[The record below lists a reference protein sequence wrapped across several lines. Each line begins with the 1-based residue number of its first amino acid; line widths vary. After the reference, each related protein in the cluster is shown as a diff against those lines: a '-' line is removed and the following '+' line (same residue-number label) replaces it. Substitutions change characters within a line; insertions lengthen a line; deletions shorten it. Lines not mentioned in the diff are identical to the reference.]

1 MVKRKTLLFIAG
13 LVWVIAGFNIL
24 KIGILSYIGY
34 VYFPNLICSLL
45 IFFLFWFFV
54 FNKLVVKHTVRI
66 TGYNEEKKYFWNF
79 FDIPSF
85 LIMVFMITVGVLI
98 RSFNLLPNMVIAVF
112 YSGLGLALF
121 GAGIKFMK
129 NYLCYT
135 K

>member
-66 TGYNEEKKYFWNF
+66 TGYNEEKNIFG
-79 FDIPSF
+79 IF
-85 LIMVFMITVGVLI
+85 LISHHF
-98 RSFNLLPNMVIAVF
+98 
-112 YSGLGLALF
+112 
-121 GAGIKFMK
+121 
-129 NYLCYT
+129 
-135 K
+135 